1 MSATDC
7 ARRRG
12 RAIDGK
18 KRTSN
23 RFRSHNTALPSIS
36 PLTTIDH
43 ALLVARAVIVEAW
56 QALKTAI
63 RVRCCFEEEEEEEEG
78 RRSNRHTTM
87 VEL

>member
-1 MSATDC
+1 MGRNAPQTDS
-7 ARRRG
+7 
-12 RAIDGK
+12 DP
-18 KRTSN
+18 TTPPY
-23 RFRSHNTALPSIS
+23 HPY
-36 PLTTIDH
+36 LTTIDH